1 MRSGAGRTG
10 LPAGFEVLLVA
21 SLVLV
26 TVLLVYPLGV
36 AVMRTMGQAQEGVTA
51 IAQSIESGALLRV
64 LRNTA
69 LVVFG
74 GAAMATV
81 VGAVLAFI
89 NERTDGSLG
98 AAGELLPLAPM
109 IVPPIAGVIGWAI
122 LLDPRVGLVNG
133 VLKDWLA
140 RVGVTVDSGPL
151 DIYTPT
157 GLVFVTGLYLVPYVY
172 LIVAAALRGL
182 DAALDEASRVH
193 GASPLRTMVQVTLPA
208 VRPAIAAGALT
219 AVIGGIGLF
228 SVPIVLG
235 TAARM
240 DVIAVHIYRLFEQFP
255 PQTATGL
262 MLSAAM
268 VAVVQAL
275 LLAQR
280 WLMPAEGHAVIGG
293 RGGRAGLIRLGRWRR
308 PAQGL
313 AIGYLLATSV
323 LPVLGL
329 AVVSLQPFWT
339 PIIDSAQF
347 TLANYTFVLFE
358 NGPTSRA
365 FVTSLGLGAATA
377 TAAVLIAAL
386 LLLGSRQ
393 SRGAVAKASDMVLT
407 LPATLPHTVI
417 GVAFLI
423 TFTPAPFKLYGTTT
437 LLFLAYLAMALPFAA
452 RAAAAAASGIGA
464 DLSEASRI
472 AGAGRA
478 RTFLRIL
485 LPLSLPGLMAGWIIV
500 FIHTAGEVT
509 ASSLLAG
516 ARNPVIGRVMTEL
529 WVFGSFPQLAAMSI
543 VVTAVTST
551 GVAVMLYF
559 TRRATIRG

>member
-1 MRSGAGRTG
+1 MRAGLGRASLPGGFGAWVVATLALVACFLIFPLGTAVLRTLG
-10 LPAGFEVLLVA
+10 DAPAGIDAIVK
-21 SLVLV
+21 SL
-26 TVLLVYPLGV
+26 
-36 AVMRTMGQAQEGVTA
+36 
-51 IAQSIESGALLRV
+51 ESGILLRV

-69 LVVFG
+69 IVVFG
-74 GAAMATV
+74 GALLATV

-98 AAGELLPLAPM
+98 AAGELLPLGPM

-122 LLDPRVGLVNG
+122 LLDPSVGLVNA
-133 VLKDWLA
+133 VLRGLLGW
-140 RVGVTVDSGPL
+140 VGVTAENGPL

-193 GASPLRTMVQVTLPA
+193 GAPPLRTMLRVTLPA
-208 VRPAIAAGALT
+208 VRPAIAAAALT

-240 DVIAVHIYRLFEQFP
+240 DVISVHVYRLFEQFP

-262 MLSAAM
+262 LLSAGM
-268 VAVVQAL
+268 VAVVQSL

-280 WLMPAEGHAVIGG
+280 WLVPAEGHAVIGG

-308 PAQGL
+308 PAKAL
-313 AIGYLLATSV
+313 AISYLVATSV

-329 AVVSLQPFWT
+329 AIVSLQPFWT
-339 PIIDSAQF
+339 PLIDTAQF
-347 TLANYTFVLFE
+347 TLANYAFVLFE

-365 FVTSLGLGAATA
+365 FLTSLGLGAATA

-393 SRGAVAKASDMVLT
+393 SRGVVSRAADIVMT

-423 TFTPAPFKLYGTTT
+423 TFTPAPFKLYGTVTI
-437 LLFLAYLAMALPFAA
+437 LFLAYLAMALPFAA
-452 RAAAAAASGIGA
+452 RAAEAAASGIGA
-464 DLSEASRI
+464 DLTEASRI

-551 GVAVMLYF
+551 GVAVMLYL
-559 TRRATIRG
+559 TRRATLRG

>member
-1 MRSGAGRTG
+1 MRAGTGRTG
-10 LPAGFEVLLVA
+10 LPAGFELLLLA

-26 TVLLVYPLGV
+26 TVFLVYPLGV
-36 AVMRTMGQAQEGVTA
+36 AVFRTLGEAPAGA
-51 IAQSIESGALLRV
+51 SALAKSIESGALLRV

-74 GAAMATV
+74 GAALATV

-98 AAGELLPLAPM
+98 ASGELLPLAPM

-133 VLKDWLA
+133 VLKDLLG
-140 RVGVTVDSGPL
+140 RLGITLDNGPL

-157 GLVFVTGLYLVPYVY
+157 GLIFVTGLYLVPYVY

-182 DAALDEASRVH
+182 DASLDEASRVH
-193 GASPLRTMVQVTLPA
+193 GASPLRTMVRVTLPA

-240 DVIAVHIYRLFEQFP
+240 DVISVHIYRLFEQFP

-268 VAVVQAL
+268 VAVVQFL

-280 WLMPAEGHAVIGG
+280 WLVPSEGHAVIGG

-323 LPVLGL
+323 LRVLGL
-329 AVVSLQPFWT
+329 AIVSLQPFWT
-339 PIIDSAQF
+339 PIIDTKQF
-347 TLANYTFVLFE
+347 TLASYTFVLFE

-386 LLLGSRQ
+386 LLLGSRH
-393 SRGAVAKASDMVLT
+393 SKGALAKASDMVLT

-452 RAAAAAASGIGA
+452 RAAEAAASGIGA

-472 AGAGRA
+472 AGAGRG

-559 TRRATIRG
+559 TRRATLRG

>member
-1 MRSGAGRTG
+1 MMAARG
-10 LPAGFEVLLVA
+10 LPGGFGALVVA
-21 SLVLV
+21 SLMLV
-26 TVLLVYPLGV
+26 SLFVVFPLAT
-36 AVMRTMGQAQEGVTA
+36 AVFRTLGEAPSGMAA
-51 IAQSIESGALLRV
+51 IAVSIESGTLLRV

-74 GAAMATV
+74 GAALATV

-98 AAGELLPLAPM
+98 VSGELLPLGPM

-133 VLKDWLA
+133 VLKDLLG
-140 RVGVTVDSGPL
+140 RVGIALDNGPL

-157 GLVFVTGLYLVPYVY
+157 GLIFVTGLYLVPYVY

-193 GASPLRTMVQVTLPA
+193 GATPMRTMLRVTLPA

-262 MLSAAM
+262 ILSAGM
-268 VAVVQAL
+268 VAVVQSL

-280 WLMPAEGHAVIGG
+280 WLVPAEGHAVIGG
-293 RGGRAGLIRLGRWRR
+293 RGGRGGLIRLGRWRR
-308 PAQGL
+308 PAQAL
-313 AIGYLLATSV
+313 AISYLLATSV

-365 FVTSLGLGAATA
+365 FITSLSLGAATA
-377 TAAVLIAAL
+377 TAAVLISAL

-393 SRGAVAKASDMVLT
+393 GPSGVARAADIVLT

-452 RAAAAAASGIGA
+452 RAATAAASGIGA

-472 AGAGRA
+472 SGAGRA

-509 ASSLLAG
+509 ASTLLAG

-551 GVAVMLYF
+551 GVAMMLYL
-559 TRRATIRG
+559 TRRATLRG

>member
-1 MRSGAGRTG
+1 MRAATGDTG
-10 LPAGFEVLLVA
+10 LPSGFGAMVAATLVVVA
-21 SLVLV
+21 L
-26 TVLLVYPLGV
+26 LLVYPLGM
-36 AVMRTMGQAQEGVTA
+36 AVVRTIGEAPAGFAA
-51 IAQSIESGALLRV
+51 IVKSIESGLLLKV

-74 GAAMATV
+74 GAALATV
-81 VGAVLAFI
+81 VGALLAFI
-89 NERTDGSLG
+89 NERTDGTLG
-98 AAGELLPLAPM
+98 AAGELLPLGPM

-122 LLDPRVGLVNG
+122 LLDPTVGLVNG
-133 VLKDWLA
+133 LLKRLLA
-140 RVGVTVDSGPL
+140 GVGIEVDNGPL
-151 DIYTPT
+151 DIYTAT

-172 LIVAAALRGL
+172 LMVAAALRGL

-193 GASPLRTMVQVTLPA
+193 GATPLRTMLRVTLPA
-208 VRPAIAAGALT
+208 VRPAIAAAALT

-228 SVPIVLG
+228 SVPVVLG

-240 DVIAVHIYRLFEQFP
+240 DVISVHIYRLFEQFP

-262 MLSAAM
+262 MLSAGM
-268 VAVVQAL
+268 VAVVQFL

-280 WLMPAEGHAVIGG
+280 WLVPSEGHAVIGG

-308 PAQGL
+308 PAQAL
-313 AIGYLLATSV
+313 AIAYLLATSV

-329 AVVSLQPFWT
+329 AIVSLQPFWT
-339 PIIDSAQF
+339 PMIDSAQF
-347 TLANYTFVLFE
+347 TLANYSFVLFE

-365 FVTSLGLGAATA
+365 FVTSMGLGAATA

-393 SRGAVAKASDMVLT
+393 SQGMVARASDMVLT
-407 LPATLPHTVI
+407 LPATLPHTVV

-423 TFTPAPFKLYGTTT
+423 TFSPAPFKLYGTVTI
-437 LLFLAYLAMALPFAA
+437 LFLAYIAMALPFAA
-452 RAAAAAASGIGA
+452 RAAASAASGIGA

-472 AGAGRA
+472 AGAGPG
-478 RTFLRIL
+478 RTFWRIL
-485 LPLSLPGLMAGWIIV
+485 LPLALPGLMAGWIIV

-516 ARNPVIGRVMTEL
+516 ARNPVIGRIMTEL

-551 GVAVMLYF
+551 GVAVMLYL
-559 TRRATIRG
+559 TRRATLRA